1 MPAKFAQKTYNP
13 IIGMAR
19 TVPGKLTYHVHHEFH
34 DWRIVEIA
42 VGLRHL
48 HLHLHA
54 DVDEV

>member
-1 MPAKFAQKTYNP
+1 VPAKFAQKTYKP

-34 DWRIVEIA
+34 DWRVVEIA

-48 HLHLHA
+48 HLHA